1 MKRTPHCMCGR
12 VQHSQGTYPDCLR
25 GKAQLSEWD
34 RRAMALYLTAVGLVF
49 LAGIGFIIFA

>member
-1 MKRTPHCMCGR
+1 MCGR